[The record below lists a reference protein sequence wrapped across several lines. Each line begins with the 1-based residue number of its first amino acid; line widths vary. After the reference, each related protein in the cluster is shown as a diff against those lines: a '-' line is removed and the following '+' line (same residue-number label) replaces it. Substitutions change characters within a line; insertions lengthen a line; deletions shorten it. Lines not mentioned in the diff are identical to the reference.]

1 MVCRHATDQAGFSL
15 VELLIVLA
23 IMGLLGAFA
32 LPSLIRLGNRTSF
45 SLNRQDLERQL
56 DELPMTAAAQGRN
69 LVLSSTPQAE
79 DFSSVPAD
87 PAPDP
92 YPVTLPAGW
101 RITVEAPITY
111 RYDGTCSGGAL
122 HVSAPDAEA
131 RYLMKP
137 PLCELRP
144 G

>member
-1 MVCRHATDQAGFSL
+1 LVCRRATDRAGFSL

-32 LPSLIRLGNRTSF
+32 LPSLIRLGNRTNF

-56 DELPMTAAAQGRN
+56 DALPMTAAAQGRN
-69 LVLSSTPQAE
+69 LVLSSTPQT
-79 DFSSVPAD
+79 DGFSVPAD
-87 PAPDP
+87 PASDP

-122 HVSAPDAEA
+122 HVTAPDAEA